1 MQPLPT
7 CDSEAL
13 ARLVHAAAAR
23 DERAWE
29 ALYARFTPTIRA
41 AARGFRLCPADVDDV
56 VQQTWLAALRRIGA
70 LERPE
75 AIGAWLLVTARRQ
88 ALRTLQR
95 GAREVLTDELPESEL
110 IEGERRAA
118 VRAAVRRLDGRKQL
132 VLKALLRTPDASYLD
147 LSERLSMPVGSIGPT
162 RERALDRLRSDKSF
176 STTVTD
182 AVA

>member
-95 GAREVLTDELPESEL
+95 GAREVLTDELP
-110 IEGERRAA
+110 
-118 VRAAVRRLDGRKQL
+118 

>member
-95 GAREVLTDELPESEL
+95 GAREVLTDELPDHAVAKAEPPESEL
-110 IEGERRAA
+110 IYRRI
-118 VRAAVRRLDGRKQL
+118 
-132 VLKALLRTPDASYLD
+132 
-147 LSERLSMPVGSIGPT
+147 SIY
-162 RERALDRLRSDKSF
+162 
-176 STTVTD
+176 
-182 AVA
+182 

>member
-95 GAREVLTDELPESEL
+95 GAREVLTDELPDH
-110 IEGERRAA
+110 AVAKA